1 MPEIERENILATRL
15 EELQKYKDSQQLD
28 MMYKMAG
35 MGGDDEEEEE
45 EDDEDERSRKRSE
58 CDLRVALRE
67 SKRTNHAFR
76 KAHECDQRGFQGNE
90 GPEDQAQSFGRE
102 DAKKGKSNRDLPMLS
117 HDSRANVLLGGSTR
131 EET

>member
-58 CDLRVALRE
+58 CDSRPAVWRTRWTEYPFRE
-67 SKRTNHAFR
+67 
-76 KAHECDQRGFQGNE
+76 AHECDQRGFQGNE
-90 GPEDQAQSFGRE
+90 GLEDQA
-102 DAKKGKSNRDLPMLS
+102 
-117 HDSRANVLLGGSTR
+117 
-131 EET
+131 